1 MAATCASAASGGRR
15 GRASDAVLELVVA
28 FAIRQTQ
35 DVGDFLFER
44 RRTASG
50 LGRGGSGRHSR
61 GSRSG
66 GGSCSQLLGLFSLLP
81 RLSLLQTVTASDPIL
96 DAAIYRNLRAN
107 FRKEKKQKI
116 KTPENSAKIRQRAG
130 KKKSIRE

>member
-66 GGSCSQLLGLFSLLP
+66 GGSCSRLLGLFSLLP

-107 FRKEKKQKI
+107 FRKEKKKTKLKLRKI
-116 KTPENSAKIRQRAG
+116 PPKSGNARAK
-130 KKKSIRE
+130 